1 MFLNPE
7 ALLTRMTRWRGVVK
21 TELPL
26 SSEAPSGTPSPPSHE
41 PELGA
46 KSKDVENEST
56 KPPARQL
63 VSSWFK
69 VFPWLV
75 YNEKT
80 RTMFCSECMEDGVAK
95 NSFTRGCGNL
105 RKFALSDPADADA
118 GTKSNAS

>member
-1 MFLNPE
+1 MFLNPQ
-7 ALLTRMTRWRGVVK
+7 ALLTQMTRWRGVVK
-21 TELPL
+21 SFL
-26 SSEAPSGTPSPPSHE
+26 SVRRHRVALLVPHRMST
-41 PELGA
+41 
-46 KSKDVENEST
+46 KSKDVENKST

-80 RTMFCSECMEDGVAK
+80 RTMFCSVCMKDGVAK

-118 GTKSNAS
+118 